1 MVGDSGQT
9 GLLRSRV
16 SRRDVKGRR
25 LYSALD
31 SKVKPCKPHNHC
43 VFVFVFVKMHS
54 ALNSKVKHSK
64 HQHCPNFLHC
74 LSFTGRNI
82 PLSAAGLFFLP
93 FSTLQCIA
101 VWWVVFSSNAVLQLY
116 CVLCWE
122 WCLCYLS
129 RIAVWYCVLLGG
141 WLQYCRV

>member
-9 GLLRSRV
+9 GPLRSRV

-31 SKVKPCKPHNHC
+31 SKVKPSKAPQSLCICICICEN
-43 VFVFVFVKMHS
+43 
-54 ALNSKVKHSK
+54 ALCSEFQSEALQAPALSKFFALLIFHRAQYPFERSWSLFPPI
-64 HQHCPNFLHC
+64 QH
-74 LSFTGRNI
+74 
-82 PLSAAGLFFLP
+82 
-93 FSTLQCIA
+93 IA
-101 VWWVVFSSNAVLQLY
+101 VCWVVFCSNAVLQLY

-129 RIAVWYCVLLGG
+129 RIVVWYCVLLGG